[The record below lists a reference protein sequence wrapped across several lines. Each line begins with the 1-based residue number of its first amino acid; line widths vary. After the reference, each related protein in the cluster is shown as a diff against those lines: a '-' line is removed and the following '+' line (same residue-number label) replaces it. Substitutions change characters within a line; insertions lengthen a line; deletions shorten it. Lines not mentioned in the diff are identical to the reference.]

1 MLRLRGVTKTYPDG
15 PGTVRALN
23 GVDLDIPDG
32 AFVAVMG
39 PSGSGKTTLA
49 LIAAGIE
56 TPTTGEVWLNNLDV
70 AHAGS
75 AKRAV
80 LRRQQVGVV
89 FQSDELDPLLSAE
102 ENVALPLRLDGW
114 SAKRAGSAARI
125 ALQRCG
131 VDNLAR
137 RFPAELSAGQR
148 QRVAIARAIVG
159 ERTLVVADEPTASV
173 DTATARAIVEL
184 LASLTIGGVCVLM
197 TTHDSRVASFADEVV
212 LLRDGTRV
220 ENRASEHQQEYAR
233 ARKEAGDE

>member
-1 MLRLRGVTKTYPDG
+1 M
-15 PGTVRALN
+15 ALG
-23 GVDLDIPDG
+23 GVDLDVPYG

-56 TPTTGEVWLNNLDV
+56 TPTTGEVWLDNVDV
-70 AHAGS
+70 AHTGR

-80 LRRQQVGVV
+80 LRRRQVGVV

-114 SAKRAGSAARI
+114 SAKRASSAARI

-131 VDNLAR
+131 VETWLVASR
-137 RFPAELSAGQR
+137 ELSAGQR

-159 ERTLVVADEPTASV
+159 ERILVVADEPTASV
-173 DTATARAIVEL
+173 DTATAPR
-184 LASLTIGGVCVLM
+184 S
-197 TTHDSRVASFADEVV
+197 SSSS
-212 LLRDGTRV
+212 
-220 ENRASEHQQEYAR
+220 RASR
-233 ARKEAGDE
+233 AAA